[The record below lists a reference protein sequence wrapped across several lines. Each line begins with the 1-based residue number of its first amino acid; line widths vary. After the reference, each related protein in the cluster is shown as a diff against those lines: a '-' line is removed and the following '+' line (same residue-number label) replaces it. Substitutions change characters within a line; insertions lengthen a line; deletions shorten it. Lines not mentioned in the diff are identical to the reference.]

1 MVVIMYE
8 LCNFY
13 HGLGLG
19 LTVTHLCIS
28 QTMCT
33 ACHPHVHCTVQPQ
46 FTLVSTYIAV
56 LINYISLARLI
67 AYMEDILRAYSENAT
82 KGLRISKLP

>member
-19 LTVTHLCIS
+19 LAVTHLYIS
-28 QTMCT
+28 QTMGMCT

-46 FTLVSTYIAV
+46 FTLVSTYIAMI
-56 LINYISLARLI
+56 INYISLARLI
-67 AYMEDILRAYSENAT
+67 AYMGDNLRA
-82 KGLRISKLP
+82 